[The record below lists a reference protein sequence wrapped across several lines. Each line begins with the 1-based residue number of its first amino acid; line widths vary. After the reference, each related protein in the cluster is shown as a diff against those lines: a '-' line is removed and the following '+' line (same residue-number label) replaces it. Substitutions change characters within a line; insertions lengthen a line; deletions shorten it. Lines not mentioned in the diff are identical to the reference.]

1 MQRQGDRPPCPSAA
15 RRIEGDWPWCPCW
28 SSSSRSAFS
37 CSRLRL
43 PLPYRPTHRP
53 RECAFV
59 CGEDVYLNSPPVTW
73 KESSRSSCLEGGSGS
88 LYRATAHTARSSRAR
103 GEDIVTVRKD
113 VRKAGSTRTV
123 ATDVAIPP
131 LIQYRAPPPGTAR
144 FLLRP
149 PWTAEA
155 ALIAKR
161 GVRRG
166 GALSC
171 RCWTVVAVGR
181 LSLPHP
187 PSATTLNST
196 YATRHPASHGLP
208 CAEVVLSDN
217 RLGCCSGCTFP
228 RPRHRQ
234 SEAAAD
240 NQGYL
245 GHVIDQYTQCSVD
258 PPSIDLVGSCCNRSA
273 SPLCLGSAFRE

>member
-1 MQRQGDRPPCPSAA
+1 MVLFLQVCLLLLPSPPPPTDPHTDPASAHRVRRGCVRELPTCDMEGELSIVLPRGGKRISLQSDR
-15 RRIEGDWPWCPCW
+15 
-28 SSSSRSAFS
+28 
-37 CSRLRL
+37 
-43 PLPYRPTHRP
+43 THRSL
-53 RECAFV
+53 V
-59 CGEDVYLNSPPVTW
+59 
-73 KESSRSSCLEGGSGS
+73 EG
-88 LYRATAHTARSSRAR
+88 R

-155 ALIAKR
+155 ALITKR